1 MLMAHTELLLQ
12 IIDGKR
18 VFLLNAEKHFYFVK
32 NALSEGVIECILDIF
47 VITLRL
53 YYKFEHEL

>member
-12 IIDGKR
+12 IIDGER
-18 VFLLNAEKHFYFVK
+18 VFLNAEKHFYFVK

-53 YYKFEHEL
+53 YYKFEREL